1 MALCRGVAIN
11 NRRCLVKNQY
21 LSCNRLK
28 RDLFAGAVLN
38 GIPVP
43 IRSQT
48 LKTIL
53 FPYVVLV
60 HSLAM
65 LLGMAAMLFLVI
77 TGKMSTPLAY
87 VLPTLTVS
95 LAATSC
101 KLAMLLAKTT
111 EQKRRRR

>member
-1 MALCRGVAIN
+1 M
-11 NRRCLVKNQY
+11 
-21 LSCNRLK
+21 
-28 RDLFAGAVLN
+28 
-38 GIPVP
+38 
-43 IRSQT
+43 
-48 LKTIL
+48 KTIL

-111 EQKRRRR
+111 EQNALGFSPARFLIRQHFIDAFA